1 MKKLKNNTDMYTFHE
16 LNDLVA
22 STFVN
27 LKFSKEPI
35 SLYSPVEYIL
45 GIGGK
50 RIRPILTL
58 AGCNVFSDSIEK
70 AQSPSVAVE
79 IFHNF
84 TLVHDDIMDNADIR
98 RGQPTIHKR
107 WDNNSAIL
115 SGDAMTIL
123 AYQFLTNVDYKYLSR
138 VLHIFNSFALGICE
152 GQQYDMDFEKR
163 SDVTRNEYLKMIELK
178 TAVLLKGALQ
188 IGAVIGD
195 AKDSDIER
203 IGEFGRCLGVAFQ
216 LQDDLLDTYGNV
228 ETFGKK
234 IGGDIVANKKTIL
247 TIETMNLL
255 KSSDKEEFINLMSDY
270 KLEKTAKIDAVIK
283 IYDRVKVKELVNVLI
298 KNYFDSAMTSLNS
311 ISVSSERKVV
321 LYEIAEKLMNRN
333 S

>member
-1 MKKLKNNTDMYTFHE
+1 MRKLKNNTDMYTFRE

-123 AYQFLTNVDYKYLSR
+123 AYQYLSNVDYKYLQR
-138 VLHIFNSFALGICE
+138 VLDIFNSFALGICE

-188 IGAVIGD
+188 IGAVIGN

-247 TIETMNLL
+247 TIETINLL

-270 KLEKTAKIDAVIK
+270 QLEKTAKIDAVIK
-283 IYDRVKVKELVNVLI
+283 IYDRVKVKERVNELI
-298 KNYFDSAMTSLNS
+298 KNYFDSAIDSLNS

>member
-1 MKKLKNNTDMYTFHE
+1 MYTFRE

-22 STFVN
+22 NSFIN

-35 SLYSPVEYIL
+35 SLYSPIEYIL

-58 AGCNVFSDSIEK
+58 AGCNVFSDSIDK
-70 AQSPSVAVE
+70 AQNPSVAVE

-107 WDNNSAIL
+107 WGNNIAIL

-123 AYQFLTNVDYKYLSR
+123 AYQYLSNVDNKYLPR
-138 VLHIFNSFALGICE
+138 VLDIFNSFALGICE

-163 SDVTRNEYLKMIELK
+163 SYVTRNEYLKMIELK
-178 TAVLLKGALQ
+178 TAVLLRGALQ

-195 AKDSDIER
+195 ANDSDIER

-216 LQDDLLDTYGNV
+216 LQDDLLDVYGNV

-247 TIETMNLL
+247 TIETINLL
-255 KSSDKEEFINLMSDY
+255 NSSEKEVFINLMSDY
-270 KLEKTAKIDAVIK
+270 KLENRAKIDAVIK
-283 IYDRVKVKELVNVLI
+283 IYDRVKVKERVTELI
-298 KNYFDSAMTSLNS
+298 KNYFDRAIDSLNS
-311 ISVSSERKVV
+311 ISVPSERKVV

>member
-1 MKKLKNNTDMYTFHE
+1 MRKLKNNTDMYTFRE

-123 AYQFLTNVDYKYLSR
+123 AYQYLTNVDYKYLSR
-138 VLHIFNSFALGICE
+138 VLDIFNSFALGICE

-188 IGAVIGD
+188 IGAVIGN

-228 ETFGKK
+228 DTFGKK

-247 TIETMNLL
+247 TIETINLL

-283 IYDRVKVKELVNVLI
+283 IYDRVKVKERVNELI
-298 KNYFDSAMTSLNS
+298 KNYFDSAIDSLNS